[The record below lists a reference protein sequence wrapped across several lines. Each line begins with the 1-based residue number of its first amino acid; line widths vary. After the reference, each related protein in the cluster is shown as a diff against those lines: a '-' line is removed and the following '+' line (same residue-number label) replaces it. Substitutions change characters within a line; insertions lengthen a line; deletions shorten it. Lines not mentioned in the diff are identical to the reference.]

1 MRILLKPAIGIERL
15 RLRLK
20 LEIHRLIKLER
31 RQELLW
37 LIDELD
43 LRMQSVMLSEEG
55 GDEAAV
61 EGRID
66 RLL

>member
-1 MRILLKPAIGIERL
+1 MLKPPIEVERL

-43 LRMQSVMLSEEG
+43 LRVQRVLLSEEG
-55 GDEAAV
+55 GDEVAV

-66 RLL
+66 GFL